1 MIKRLTKHGNSAA
14 LVIDRSILELLKI
27 DQDTPLELSTDGNVL
42 IVSPIRDEERRRKF
56 KEALEETNRKYGRAL
71 KRLAE

>member
-1 MIKRLTKHGNSAA
+1 MIKRLTKHGNSTA

-27 DQDTPLELSTDGNVL
+27 DRDTPLELSTDGNVL
-42 IVSPIRDEERRRKF
+42 IVAPVRDDERRRQF
-56 KEALEETNRKYGRAL
+56 SDALEETNRKYGRAL